1 MKKWF
6 NKQSKLVQLLLLLIP
21 FVNWVVEFLIRW
33 EKALKT
39 KDLLDIIVAIIVT
52 FGVGVLLGILDFIWV
67 LLFGHLILAK

>member
-6 NKQSKLVQLLLLLIP
+6 NKQGKLVQLILLLIP
-21 FVNWVVEFLIRW
+21 ITGWIVEILVRW

-39 KDLLDIIVAIIVT
+39 KGLLDIILAIIVT
-52 FGVGVLLGILDFIWV
+52 FGGAIIGLIDFIWV

>member
-52 FGVGVLLGILDFIWV
+52 FGVGILLGILDFIWV

>member
-6 NKQSKLVQLLLLLIP
+6 NKQGKLVQLLLLLIP
-21 FVNWVVEFLIRW
+21 VVNWVVEFLIRW

-39 KDLLDIIVAIIVT
+39 KDLLDIIVAVIVT
-52 FGVGVLLGILDFIWV
+52 FGVGIFLGILDFIWV